1 MSATSDWRLAG
12 RVPSPKPSLRCA
24 TDTGNIRFVLD
35 GIFKD
40 EFMDMGISAKQLEGL
55 SFASPDL

>member
-1 MSATSDWRLAG
+1 MLHTASH
-12 RVPSPKPSLRCA
+12 PSPKPSLRCA

>member
-1 MSATSDWRLAG
+1 MQRAKNKSALYVHTT
-12 RVPSPKPSLRCA
+12 CA

-40 EFMDMGISAKQLEGL
+40 ELMDKGISAKQLEGL

>member
-1 MSATSDWRLAG
+1 
-12 RVPSPKPSLRCA
+12 
-24 TDTGNIRFVLD
+24 VLD

-40 EFMDMGISAKQLEGL
+40 ELMDKGISAKQLEGL